1 MIPMSET
8 IIFGFGLAVTVLV
21 GTALTSLIVM
31 KNRAT
36 VNASAA
42 PRTLITQPI
51 AEKVKG

>member
-1 MIPMSET
+1 MILMSET

-42 PRTLITQPI
+42 PRALVTQPV
-51 AEKVKG
+51 ADKVKG